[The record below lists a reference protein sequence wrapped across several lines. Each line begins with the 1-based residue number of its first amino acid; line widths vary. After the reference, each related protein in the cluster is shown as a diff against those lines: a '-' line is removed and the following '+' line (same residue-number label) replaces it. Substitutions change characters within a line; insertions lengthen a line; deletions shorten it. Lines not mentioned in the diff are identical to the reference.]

1 MPSSMSVDEIVSA
14 IKVLGEEDRQ
24 TLLMQLAQIDELLDD
39 LEDIACVLRAK
50 NEPGRPFEEF
60 LAEMRAEGRDV

>member
-1 MPSSMSVDEIVSA
+1 MPSSMTVDEIVAA
-14 IKVLGEEDRQ
+14 IKELGEEDRQ
-24 TLLMQLAQIDELLDD
+24 ALLLQLAQIDDLIED
-39 LEDIACVLRAK
+39 LEDIADMLRSR